1 LRLDTRRFPVENAAA
16 RSGKYSFHMT
26 EHAIGRSQA
35 QIPNALTVFRIL
47 LIPVFVVL
55 VLRSDQGWTV
65 AGAIIFGVAGATDQ
79 VDGWLARRW
88 HVESRFGQLADPL
101 ADRLMIDSAVIL
113 LWHAGRLPLIALI
126 IVLGRDILLLGGY
139 KFVME
144 HGYDFKVNQLGK
156 AGTWLLYA
164 GLAFILLTKQG
175 ADWPLYV
182 FWTGLA
188 LALTAGLLYVARALK
203 VVLAR

>member
-1 LRLDTRRFPVENAAA
+1 
-16 RSGKYSFHMT
+16 MT
-26 EHAIGRSQA
+26 EQVLRRSQA

-47 LIPVFVVL
+47 LIPVFITL

-65 AGAIIFGVAGATDQ
+65 AGAIVFAVAGVTDQ
-79 VDGWLARRW
+79 LDGWLARRW

-113 LWHAGRLPLIALI
+113 LWHADRLPLIALLI
-126 IVLGRDILLLGGY
+126 ILGRDLLLLGGY
-139 KFVME
+139 RFVME
-144 HGYDFKVNQLGK
+144 RGYDFKVNQLGK

-164 GLAFILLTKQG
+164 GIAFILVTEQG
-175 ADWPLYV
+175 TEWPLYI

-188 LALTAGLLYVARALK
+188 LALTAGLLYVARALR

>member
-1 LRLDTRRFPVENAAA
+1 
-16 RSGKYSFHMT
+16 MT
-26 EHAIGRSQA
+26 EQAISRARA

-65 AGAIIFGVAGATDQ
+65 AGAIVFTVAGATDQ
-79 VDGWLARRW
+79 LDGWLARRW

-113 LWHAGRLPLIALI
+113 LWHAGRLPLLALL
-126 IVLGRDILLLGGY
+126 IVLGRDLLLLGGY

-144 HGYDFKVNQLGK
+144 RGYDFKVNQIGK

-164 GLAFILLTKQG
+164 GITFILLTKNG
-175 ADWPLYV
+175 TDWPLYV
-182 FWTGLA
+182 FWSGLA
-188 LALTAGLLYVARALK
+188 LALSAGLLYVARALK

>member
-1 LRLDTRRFPVENAAA
+1 
-16 RSGKYSFHMT
+16 MT
-26 EHAIGRSQA
+26 EHALRRTRA

-47 LIPVFVVL
+47 LIPVFAAL
-55 VLRSDQGWTV
+55 VLRSNQGWTV
-65 AGAIIFGVAGATDQ
+65 AGAIIFAVAGATDQ
-79 VDGWLARRW
+79 LDGWLARRW

-113 LWHAGRLPLIALI
+113 LWYAGRLPLVALI
-126 IVLGRDILLLGGY
+126 IILGRDVLLLGGY
-139 KFVME
+139 RFVME
-144 HGYDFKVNQLGK
+144 RGYDFKVNQIGK

-164 GLAFILLTKQG
+164 GLAFILITKHG

-182 FWTGLA
+182 FWSGLA
-188 LALTAGLLYVARALK
+188 LALAAGSFYVARALK

>member
-1 LRLDTRRFPVENAAA
+1 
-16 RSGKYSFHMT
+16 MT
-26 EHAIGRSQA
+26 EQAIRRSQA

-55 VLRSDQGWTV
+55 VLRSSQGWTV

-113 LWHAGRLPLIALI
+113 LWHAGRLPIVALLI
-126 IVLGRDILLLGGY
+126 ILGRDVMLLGGY

-144 HGYDFKVNQLGK
+144 RGYDFKVNQIGK

-164 GLAFILLTKQG
+164 GLAFVLITKHG
-175 ADWPLYV
+175 TDWPLYV
-182 FWTGLA
+182 FWSGLVLA
-188 LALTAGLLYVARALK
+188 LSAGLLYAARALK
-203 VVLAR
+203 VVLTR

>member
-1 LRLDTRRFPVENAAA
+1 
-16 RSGKYSFHMT
+16 MT